1 MHSLG
6 KMKAEG
12 DVHPSINS
20 HKFLEAGK
28 YQLLLSLTSLL
39 LHGNAERHHWVFD
52 RGVTGACVAGTS
64 DIRCYLEKASA
75 MSLPPFGCS
84 TLGIPGLTRS
94 QLGSMNAWLNIRT
107 LAVFKCVVLLQ
118 RETVIHPFLG

>member
-1 MHSLG
+1 
-6 KMKAEG
+6 
-12 DVHPSINS
+12 
-20 HKFLEAGK
+20 
-28 YQLLLSLTSLL
+28 
-39 LHGNAERHHWVFD
+39 
-52 RGVTGACVAGTS
+52 
-64 DIRCYLEKASA
+64 